1 MKYFIHLT
9 TLFIVFSANAQTN
22 LYTNPDFETIAA
34 EHNIIAIIPFKTTVK
49 LRPKAMKNMNEDDF
63 IELQVK
69 ESENLQASMYSW
81 FLKRK
86 KRGSLSVDVQN
97 NFKTNAILKKNEI
110 TNENLDSYTPE
121 ELAKLLDVDA
131 VIMGTFQTNKP
142 MSAGAAIALRMLLGA
157 YAATNEAKIN
167 MFIYNAEDGKLL
179 INYNKRVAGSLFSS
193 SDDLVNILM
202 RKASRRI
209 AYCK

>member
-1 MKYFIHLT
+1 
-9 TLFIVFSANAQTN
+9 
-22 LYTNPDFETIAA
+22 
-34 EHNIIAIIPFKTTVK
+34 
-49 LRPKAMKNMNEDDF
+49 
-63 IELQVK
+63 
-69 ESENLQASMYSW
+69 
-81 FLKRK
+81 
-86 KRGSLSVDVQN
+86 
-97 NFKTNAILKKNEI
+97 
-110 TNENLDSYTPE
+110 
-121 ELAKLLDVDA
+121 
-131 VIMGTFQTNKP
+131 MGTFQTNKP